1 VLAVAPIVGR
11 VRVASATGNI
21 VTALGVAIE
30 IAEEEA
36 EHEESQIAEED
47 ADRGV

>member
-1 VLAVAPIVGR
+1 MVSRRAHRRKGANHLPDR
-11 VRVASATGNI
+11 QPPR
-21 VTALGVAIE
+21 ALGVAIE